1 MAVLLKTQA
10 RKAAAVQPVRLWD
23 PVVRL
28 AHWGIAVVVLVN
40 AVLTEGGSRIHVW
53 AGWVGLAL
61 LVLRLIWGLIGT
73 AEARFTAF
81 PPNPMAA
88 LRHLGALLR
97 GRVAEHSSHNP
108 AGALMAYALWG
119 TLAVLMASGL
129 YMTGGLSPKQ
139 LDAQRA
145 AVAAGDWSVMI
156 SDDEEDGA
164 LGDVVEEVHEAAGN
178 LILFLVLLHVGGVVV
193 ESRALRR
200 NLVNPMLFGPRE

>member
-1 MAVLLKTQA
+1 MAALFRTQA
-10 RKAAAVQPVRLWD
+10 PNGAAVQPVRLWD

-28 AHWGIAVVVLVN
+28 AHWGIATVVLVN
-40 AVLTEGGSRIHVW
+40 AVLTEGGSRLHVW

-61 LVLRLIWGLIGT
+61 LLMRLVWGLIGT
-73 AEARFTAF
+73 TEARFSAF
-81 PPNPMAA
+81 PPDPMAA

-97 GRVAEHSSHNP
+97 GRVVEHSSHNP

-119 TLAVLMASGL
+119 TLAVLMVTGL
-129 YMTGGLSPKQ
+129 YMTGGLSPSQ

-156 SDDEEDGA
+156 SDGPEDEG
-164 LGDVVEEVHEAAGN
+164 LGDVMEEVHEVAGN

-200 NLVNPMLFGPRE
+200 NLVKPMLFGPRE

>member
-1 MAVLLKTQA
+1 MAALFRTQA
-10 RKAAAVQPVRLWD
+10 RKGAGVQPVRLWD

-28 AHWGIAVVVLVN
+28 AHWGIATVVLVN
-40 AVLTEGGSRIHVW
+40 AVLTQGGSRLHVW
-53 AGWVGLAL
+53 AGWMGLAL
-61 LVLRLIWGLIGT
+61 LLLRLVWGLIGT
-73 AEARFTAF
+73 TEARFSAF
-81 PPNPMAA
+81 PPDPMAA
-88 LRHLGALLR
+88 LRHLGGLAR

-119 TLAVLMASGL
+119 TLAVLMATGL
-129 YMTGGLSPKQ
+129 YMTGGLSPSQ

-156 SDDEEDGA
+156 SDAPEDKG
-164 LGDVVEEVHEAAGN
+164 LGDVMEEVHEVAGN

-200 NLVNPMLFGPRE
+200 NLVKPMLLGPRE